1 MLWIHGMVFVLLL
14 LMLLPGIRRKVRKKL
29 ELAAPPEVLTG
40 ALIILLAG
48 NILGTVVT
56 VLDLAGNSLKLT
68 QVEQENQEGQEQ
80 TVTLET
86 RKGDGSRRE
95 VGIIIPGQTYSKKE
109 IQRWFREGRSRLKEA
124 ILGENRSLNHVNT
137 KLNLISAFSDLPI
150 EIGWGSSDPAILDW
164 EGNPGDDIPER
175 GTEVTLYVTFTC
187 QEESEDHS
195 LTVRVYPPEYDEE
208 ERWEREAQDTFLR
221 LNKEEKDDKVWRLPS
236 RVSGEAVTWHRPLS
250 RIGPAVL
257 LLAFAMA
264 LVWILGKKQEKR
276 EQKRKRQEEMT
287 TDYPEI
293 LNKFVLLL
301 NAGMNTRKAFG
312 KVALDY
318 RRQKEAAGETFSERA
333 AYEEISQ
340 TYLEMEQGVPEAE
353 AYERM
358 GRRCGLSVYK
368 TFATLLVQ
376 NLRKGNRE
384 ILDMLERESQEAFEN
399 RKRRAKILGEQA
411 GTKLLAPMMLMLV
424 IVFVIL
430 LYPAGSSFVI

>member
-48 NILGTVVT
+48 NILGTAVT
-56 VLDLAGNSLKLT
+56 VLDLAGNSRKLT

-95 VGIIIPGQTYSKKE
+95 VGITIPGQTYSKKE

-164 EGNPGDDIPER
+164 EGNPGDDIPEQ

-301 NAGMNTRKAFG
+301 NAGKS
-312 KVALDY
+312 
-318 RRQKEAAGETFSERA
+318 EA
-333 AYEEISQ
+333 
-340 TYLEMEQGVPEAE
+340 
-353 AYERM
+353 
-358 GRRCGLSVYK
+358 
-368 TFATLLVQ
+368 
-376 NLRKGNRE
+376 
-384 ILDMLERESQEAFEN
+384 
-399 RKRRAKILGEQA
+399 KR
-411 GTKLLAPMMLMLV
+411 
-424 IVFVIL
+424 
-430 LYPAGSSFVI
+430 S

>member
-14 LMLLPGIRRKVRKKL
+14 LMLLPEIRRKVRKKL

-48 NILGTVVT
+48 NILGTAVT
-56 VLDLAGNSLKLT
+56 VLDLAGNSRKLT
-68 QVEQENQEGQEQ
+68 QVEQETQEGQEQ

-95 VGIIIPGQTYSKKE
+95 VGITIPGQTYSKKE

-208 ERWEREAQDTFLR
+208 ERWE
-221 LNKEEKDDKVWRLPS
+221 
-236 RVSGEAVTWHRPLS
+236 
-250 RIGPAVL
+250 
-257 LLAFAMA
+257 
-264 LVWILGKKQEKR
+264 
-276 EQKRKRQEEMT
+276 
-287 TDYPEI
+287 
-293 LNKFVLLL
+293 
-301 NAGMNTRKAFG
+301 
-312 KVALDY
+312 
-318 RRQKEAAGETFSERA
+318 
-333 AYEEISQ
+333 
-340 TYLEMEQGVPEAE
+340 
-353 AYERM
+353 
-358 GRRCGLSVYK
+358 GL
-368 TFATLLVQ
+368 
-376 NLRKGNRE
+376 
-384 ILDMLERESQEAFEN
+384 M
-399 RKRRAKILGEQA
+399 
-411 GTKLLAPMMLMLV
+411 
-424 IVFVIL
+424 
-430 LYPAGSSFVI
+430 